1 MDNETGN
8 LADGVPNQGYEVQL
22 ASPWLVITKYDKEK
36 LHKDKI
42 VIPKTSESNSGG
54 KKMLILITLQ
64 RERNRE
70 VCSRK
75 ITKNIVMSLS

>member
-54 KKMLILITLQ
+54 KNAHPNHTTE
-64 RERNRE
+64 RE
-70 VCSRK
+70 K
-75 ITKNIVMSLS
+75 